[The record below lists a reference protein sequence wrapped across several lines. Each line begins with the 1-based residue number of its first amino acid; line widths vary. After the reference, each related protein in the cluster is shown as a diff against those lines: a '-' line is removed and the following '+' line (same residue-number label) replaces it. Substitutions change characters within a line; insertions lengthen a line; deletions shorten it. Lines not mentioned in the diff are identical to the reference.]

1 MSKKERQAYRN
12 GVIETLG
19 CMAVGITF
27 ASIFIAFLLKKRKKR
42 KESEEKCLYQ
52 EKTMM
57 N

>member
-27 ASIFIAFLLKKRKKR
+27 ASIFTAFLLK
-42 KESEEKCLYQ
+42 
-52 EKTMM
+52 
-57 N
+57 